1 MRKGHVDDLLRVR
14 GPVRHRDRTCL
25 GIGVLLGIG
34 ALLGIASPFR
44 DRCKDGVRHVG

>member
-25 GIGVLLGIG
+25 GIGVLF
-34 ALLGIASPFR
+34 GIASPFR